1 MLKRLLTKKDKKF
14 TIKAEPREGYTFSH
28 WTASDGSRL
37 EGATKTLTSNKNET
51 YTAHYS
57 KVIPAGRLGFVDESG
72 RLDSRFVRSDMRS
85 SQSGPSYELDTDI
98 EDYYNIIRIPLG
110 PEYDHIKEIN
120 VFDGTGPL
128 VGEDNLKWR
137 IVGPDVSSNVRYF
150 FASVM
155 VGTNYQPNEVNVKHP
170 THLMVYMHDG
180 SEVKV
185 ML

>member
-1 MLKRLLTKKDKKF
+1 MLKRLLTKKGKKF

-37 EGATKTLTSNKNET
+37 ESAIKTLTSNKDET
-51 YTAHYS
+51 YTAHYN
-57 KVIPAGRLGFVDESG
+57 KVISSGRLGFVDESG
-72 RLDSRFVRSDMRS
+72 KLDSRFVEAWMRS
-85 SQSGPSYELDTDI
+85 GQSGPSYDLDTDV

-110 PEYDHIKEIN
+110 SEYDHIKEIN
-120 VFDGTGPL
+120 VFDEAGPL
-128 VGEDNLKWR
+128 VGEDGQKWR
-137 IVGPDVSSNVRYF
+137 IVGSDVSSNVRYF
-150 FASVM
+150 FADIM
-155 VGTNYQPNEVNVKHP
+155 VGTNHTPNNEYVQHP